1 MTDSQI
7 VLVAATFVILLLIT
21 LAAQFHWLGEGRTKT
36 VLVLL
41 SGIAAMLSLR
51 MAELPP
57 SWFSASKTGF
67 ALGLTLTIGAFLGR
81 TTEERSF
88 RFPLLLGM
96 GGTLLVANAVEFVRQ
111 VL

>member
-7 VLVAATFVILLLIT
+7 AFLAATFVILLLIT
-21 LAAQFHWLGEGRTKT
+21 LAAQFRWLGEGRTRT

-41 SGIAAMLSLR
+41 SGIAAMLCLR
-51 MAELPP
+51 IAELPP

-67 ALGLTLTIGAFLGR
+67 LLGLSLTIGAFLGR
-81 TTEERSF
+81 NAEERSF

-96 GGTLLVANAVEFVRQ
+96 GGTLLVANVVEFVRQ
-111 VL
+111 VS